1 MDKEPKLEF
10 RFAEEADAGLVLQF
24 IRGLAEYEEMTDQ
37 VTATEES
44 LRREL
49 FEKKGAE
56 VLFVLED
63 GEEIGFAL
71 FFHNFSTFLG
81 KSGLYLED
89 LFIRPEKRGKG
100 VGTAVFRELARIARE
115 RGYGRMEWSCL
126 NWNESGIQFYYS
138 LGAEAMSEW
147 TVYRLT
153 EEGIVKLAGE

>member
-1 MDKEPKLEF
+1 MDEKQGLEF
-10 RFAEEADAGLVLQF
+10 RFAGEKDAALVLRF
-24 IRGLAEYEEMTDQ
+24 IKELAEYEEMSDQ

-56 VLFVLED
+56 VLFALED

-81 KSGLYLED
+81 KSGMYLED
-89 LFIRPEKRGKG
+89 LFIRPEKRGRG
-100 VGTAVFRELARIARE
+100 VGTAIFKQLAGIAKE

-153 EEGIVKLAGE
+153 EDEIAKLSCE

>member
-1 MDKEPKLEF
+1 MDKEQKLEF

-63 GEEIGFAL
+63 G
-71 FFHNFSTFLG
+71 
-81 KSGLYLED
+81 
-89 LFIRPEKRGKG
+89 
-100 VGTAVFRELARIARE
+100 
-115 RGYGRMEWSCL
+115 
-126 NWNESGIQFYYS
+126 
-138 LGAEAMSEW
+138 
-147 TVYRLT
+147 
-153 EEGIVKLAGE
+153 